1 MATLTDEKNEYKSIK
16 YAWKEEGKEPE
27 ESEYKENYKVEQY
40 KKGQEIESEELYDG
54 KYNLYIR
61 TEDSKGNINV
71 VKSKT
76 FEIRGKIQTPG
87 EIEFRENTEDGE
99 KIEAKENEIKTKEN
113 VWIKIIN
120 QGKDPY
126 GEVETTFEIRKEEN
140 VVAVGNNT
148 IEIVTLTNQGE
159 YELTLTS
166 KRVNKTNPELEVE
179 NKTTYKI
186 IVDKEGPKVVFERKS
201 QDNQKEGQIQ
211 VTITDEGTAQT
222 GVKEET
228 LRYYWTNGNYKPGK
242 EDFEGESQEG
252 YKGKIEGTKAVIKTP
267 KNESGIWVLWV
278 YAEDQVGN
286 VTIKQERTIGDN
298 DTVIDNQAPVAGKLE
313 ITTLEENEEEKE
325 YKTEKTQDEQKE
337 EGENTNKDIKLLP
350 GYDSISGV
358 KSNTY
363 KVEKENGE
371 KIKIEGKTE
380 FEGEIT
386 LTEHGIYKATVTTID
401 KAQGQNTSTRQ
412 YIIKIDKE
420 GPKVT
425 YENTENGENGSKESI
440 EKVKVRPTV
449 VDEAGV
455 ENSALKYSWVKFE
468 SVEKYNEFQKAE
480 KTIEKLKEKM
490 GEGKT
495 FSNGEEISSPENI
508 EGIYSLFVYAKDKL
522 GNESVSYSEYYAFK
536 LGKDEKHEYVLAGEY
551 ITKVKP
557 ETKVEDFIEKVKT
570 VVAGSTYEVYDKK
583 GNEIEEGNIVTTA
596 STIKVDGKT
605 YTIIVV
611 GDLNGDGKL
620 TGTDLVQM
628 RFSRVGKYELKGAYE
643 KAADINSD
651 GKVTGTDLVQMRL
664 IKVGLA
670 DYTE

>member
-1 MATLTDEKNEYKSIK
+1 MYKR
-16 YAWKEEGKEPE
+16 
-27 ESEYKENYKVEQY
+27 Q
-40 KKGQEIESEELYDG
+40 
-54 KYNLYIR
+54 
-61 TEDSKGNINV
+61 
-71 VKSKT
+71 
-76 FEIRGKIQTPG
+76 
-87 EIEFRENTEDGE
+87 
-99 KIEAKENEIKTKEN
+99 
-113 VWIKIIN
+113 
-120 QGKDPY
+120 
-126 GEVETTFEIRKEEN
+126 
-140 VVAVGNNT
+140 
-148 IEIVTLTNQGE
+148 
-159 YELTLTS
+159 
-166 KRVNKTNPELEVE
+166 
-179 NKTTYKI
+179 I

-313 ITTLEENEEEKE
+313 ITTLEENGEEKE

-337 EGENTNKDIKLLP
+337 EGENTNKDIKIKLLP